1 MMAIF
6 ARQIRCSR
14 ACPESLPAAMCRI
27 GGTARPSRQ
36 PGRAAWRRS
45 RWRSSL
51 KNTAVEQDGVTA
63 VLKENFDRIQAQIA
77 AACREAGRPRDE
89 VALMAVSKMHP
100 ASAIVAAEA
109 LGVRLFGENRVQ
121 EFEEKGA
128 LLGGGESEVHLIGHL
143 QSNKAARAAE
153 LFGSVDTLDS
163 VSLAER
169 LDQAAMRLGRRLAVL
184 IEIKLSPEETKAG
197 LEPESAELGM
207 LLERLPDLAGLEL
220 RGLMM
225 VPPFLEDLS
234 AVRPYFRELRVLRD
248 RLAAVHPRLSFAE
261 LSMGMSH
268 DFPVA
273 IAEGATQVRIGTA
286 LFGPRTYPK

>member
-1 MMAIF
+1 
-6 ARQIRCSR
+6 
-14 ACPESLPAAMCRI
+14 
-27 GGTARPSRQ
+27 
-36 PGRAAWRRS
+36 
-45 RWRSSL
+45 L
-51 KNTAVEQDGVTA
+51 KNTAIEQDAVTA
-63 VLKENFDRIQAQIA
+63 VLKENLDRIEAQIA
-77 AACREAGRPRDE
+77 AACQEAGRPRGE

-100 ASAIVAAEA
+100 ASAIVAAEG

-121 EFEEKGA
+121 EFQEKSGLLSLPGA
-128 LLGGGESEVHLIGHL
+128 EFHLIGHL
-143 QSNKAARAAE
+143 QSNKTARATE

-169 LDQAAMRLGRRLAVL
+169 LDQAATRLGRRLGVL

-197 LEPESAELGM
+197 LDPESAELAG

-234 AVRPYFRELRVLRD
+234 AVRPYFRGLRVLRD
-248 RLAAVHPRLSFAE
+248 RLAAAHPRLSFAE

-273 IAEGATQVRIGTA
+273 IGEGATQVRIGTA
-286 LFGPRTYPK
+286 LFGARNYSQ

>member
-1 MMAIF
+1 
-6 ARQIRCSR
+6 
-14 ACPESLPAAMCRI
+14 
-27 GGTARPSRQ
+27 
-36 PGRAAWRRS
+36 
-45 RWRSSL
+45 L
-51 KNTAVEQDGVTA
+51 KNTAIEQDALTA
-63 VLKENFDRIQAQIA
+63 VLKENLDRIEAQIA

-100 ASAIVAAEA
+100 ASAIIAAEG

-121 EFEEKGA
+121 EFQEKSG
-128 LLGGGESEVHLIGHL
+128 LLTLPHGKPGQASAEFHLIGHL

-153 LFGSVDTLDS
+153 LFNSVDTLDS

-169 LDQAAMRLGRRLAVL
+169 LDQAALRAGRRLGVL

-197 LEPESAELGM
+197 LDPESAELGG
-207 LLERLPDLAGLEL
+207 LLERLPDLRGLEL

-225 VPPFLEDLS
+225 VPPFLEDLP
-234 AVRPYFRELRVLRD
+234 AVRPYFRELRALRD
-248 RLAAVHPRLSFAE
+248 RLAAAHPRLSFAE

-268 DFPVA
+268 DFPIA

-286 LFGPRTYPK
+286 LFGARNYSQ

>member
-1 MMAIF
+1 
-6 ARQIRCSR
+6 
-14 ACPESLPAAMCRI
+14 
-27 GGTARPSRQ
+27 
-36 PGRAAWRRS
+36 
-45 RWRSSL
+45 L
-51 KNTAVEQDGVTA
+51 KNTAIEQDAVTA
-63 VLKENFDRIQAQIA
+63 VLKENLDRIEAQIA
-77 AACREAGRPRDE
+77 AACREAGRPRGE

-100 ASAIVAAEA
+100 ASAIVAAEG

-121 EFEEKGA
+121 EFQEKSGLLALPGA
-128 LLGGGESEVHLIGHL
+128 EFHLIGHL

-169 LDQAAMRLGRRLAVL
+169 LDQAATRLGRRLGVL

-197 LEPESAELGM
+197 LDPESAELAG

-234 AVRPYFRELRVLRD
+234 AVRPYFKSLRVLRD
-248 RLAAVHPRLSFAE
+248 RLAAAHPRLSFAE

-273 IAEGATQVRIGTA
+273 IGEGATQVRIGTA
-286 LFGPRTYPK
+286 LFGARNYSR

>member
-1 MMAIF
+1 
-6 ARQIRCSR
+6 
-14 ACPESLPAAMCRI
+14 
-27 GGTARPSRQ
+27 
-36 PGRAAWRRS
+36 
-45 RWRSSL
+45 L
-51 KNTAVEQDGVTA
+51 KNTAIEQDAATA
-63 VLKENFDRIQAQIA
+63 VLKENLDRIEAQIA
-77 AACREAGRPRDE
+77 AACREAGRPRGE

-100 ASAIVAAEA
+100 ASAIVAAEG

-121 EFEEKGA
+121 EFQEKSAQLALPGA
-128 LLGGGESEVHLIGHL
+128 EFHLIGHL

-169 LDQAAMRLGRRLAVL
+169 LDQAATRLGRRLGVL

-197 LEPESAELGM
+197 LDPESAELAG
-207 LLERLPDLAGLEL
+207 LLERLPDLPGLGL

-234 AVRPYFRELRVLRD
+234 AVRPYFKSLRVLRD
-248 RLAAVHPRLSFAE
+248 RLAAAHPRLSFAE

-273 IAEGATQVRIGTA
+273 IGEGATQVRIGTA
-286 LFGPRTYPK
+286 LFGARNYSQ

>member
-1 MMAIF
+1 
-6 ARQIRCSR
+6 
-14 ACPESLPAAMCRI
+14 
-27 GGTARPSRQ
+27 
-36 PGRAAWRRS
+36 
-45 RWRSSL
+45 L
-51 KNTAVEQDGVTA
+51 KNTAIEQDAVTA
-63 VLKENFDRIQAQIA
+63 VLKENLDRIETQIA
-77 AACREAGRPRDE
+77 AACRESGRPRGE

-121 EFEEKGA
+121 EFQEKSAQLSLPGT
-128 LLGGGESEVHLIGHL
+128 EFHLIGHL

-153 LFGSVDTLDS
+153 LFASVDTLDS

-169 LDQAAMRLGRRLAVL
+169 LDQAATRLGRRLRVL

-197 LEPESAELGM
+197 LDPESAELAG
-207 LLERLPDLAGLEL
+207 LLERLPDLRGLEL

-225 VPPFLEDLS
+225 VPPFLEDLP

-248 RLAAVHPRLSFAE
+248 RLAAAHPRLSFGE

-273 IAEGATQVRIGTA
+273 IGEGATQVRIGTA
-286 LFGPRTYPK
+286 LFGARNYSR